1 MSYRGAALPDPSFRS
16 AEGETHTGAEM
27 KRVWGF
33 FHTQIKTFSS
43 SSIVHLFRTFK
54 CSFNSEQPISS
65 LKSFSSF
72 PPSSPCFFLHTSIS
86 DASCGHQTA
95 EMGAAVTLLSAPGN
109 PTLRQRHNARQGS
122 ATTPHR
128 IIILGNSATFGK
140 AFTLTFTLLLQQ
152 T

>member
-1 MSYRGAALPDPSFRS
+1 MRHTPAQRRRDE
-16 AEGETHTGAEM
+16 EG
-27 KRVWGF
+27 GF
-33 FHTQIKTFSS
+33 FHTQFKTFSS
-43 SSIVHLFRTFK
+43 SAKVHLFRTCK

-109 PTLRQRHNARQGS
+109 PTLRKRHNARQGS

-140 AFTLTFTLLLQQ
+140 AFTLFKTFTLPLQQ
-152 T
+152 TSVPFLLPLM